1 LLDVRE
7 EAEGNVSQIFRHD
20 FTVGKETVDEN
31 GHVNNVE
38 YIRWMQEAAIS
49 HSDKQG
55 CTQTTKALGATWVVR
70 THRIEYFRP
79 AFAGD
84 QIAVLTWVSDFR
96 KVRSLRKY
104 KFIRVKDNALLAE
117 GETDW
122 VFVDAASGRP
132 RAIPKEVS
140 GVFEV
145 VPEEREPKDLEHMG
159 QNNAG

>member
-1 LLDVRE
+1 MAR
-7 EAEGNVSQIFRHD
+7 IYRHD
-20 FTVGKETVDEN
+20 FTVSKETVDEN

-55 CTQTTKALGATWVVR
+55 CTQSTKAIGATWVVR

-84 QIAVLTWVSDFR
+84 PIAVLTWVSDFR

-104 KFIRVKDNALLAE
+104 KFIRVRDNALLAE

-145 VPEEREPKDLEHMG
+145 VPEEREPKDLQQMAE
-159 QNNAG
+159 NNPG